1 MLRFV
6 AGLFALLLANVCLA
20 DENPPLLLRH
30 PTVSATQ
37 IVFVY
42 GGDLWSVAKEGGT
55 AQRLTAANGAASRP
69 VFSPDGRDRK
79 STRLNS
85 SHGSSSYAVFCL
97 KKITRSRPPPSRPA
111 SCPRRRGSSGP
122 SCRSP
127 RPNSPP
133 PSRRR

>member
-69 VFSPDGRDRK
+69 VFSPDGRSEEHTSELQSLRHLVC
-79 STRLNS
+79 RL
-85 SHGSSSYAVFCL
+85 L
-97 KKITRSRPPPSRPA
+97 LEKKKKNIQK
-111 SCPRRRGSSGP
+111 
-122 SCRSP
+122 
-127 RPNSPP
+127 
-133 PSRRR
+133 